1 MKLIL
6 FFVLISLV
14 SGCIIQAPKR
24 FESDQYEQW
33 IESKA
38 GSGYSIKFIEITS
51 DEVMTMNP
59 DGLCLFASWCPGSI
73 YRLRLEDKNKP
84 SNTIFVSSNY
94 DLKSL
99 NWLFNNNLDTIYV
112 LSNARYGS
120 TESVKIKQFVSEL
133 LCEENMLTGVPQE
146 FVKADTCFARKSS
159 VP

>member
-14 SGCIIQAPKR
+14 SGCIIQAPRR
-24 FESDQYEQW
+24 FESDLHAQW
-33 IESKA
+33 NESKA
-38 GSGYSIKFIEITS
+38 GYSIKFIEITS

-59 DGLCLFASWCPGSI
+59 DGLCLFSSWCPGSI

-94 DLKSL
+94 DLKSM

-120 TESVKIKQFVSEL
+120 IESIKIKQFVSEL
-133 LCEENMLTGVPQE
+133 LCEENILTGVPQE
-146 FVKADTCFARKSS
+146 FVKADTCFVRKSS